1 MNTVPAIFLGCV
13 ARHIRHIQCI
23 VNGLSDSN
31 GHDADAHAYREA
43 PGTPV
48 ELEAIDACP
57 DLPGKL
63 KHVVQM
69 GVAIT
74 TLINSPDIFSPQE
87 ELLVNQIRAEQY
99 RPIQAKP
106 ASTMPILLSKPRCA
120 SNHDGLC
127 VSSWTVA
134 GVPSNPC
141 PARVARM
148 IAASSLTVSLPSG
161 KPSRRAGVHPD
172 PSPHGARCAPS
183 RQAMSPASAPGHAR
197 FGPVISSFD
206 QFCRKILYQSWF
218 PQWKIVKTPVYRDAM
233 WCKKRFRP
241 FSISH
246 P

>member
-1 MNTVPAIFLGCV
+1 MGDARVGGNGMNTVPAIFLGCV

-43 PGTPV
+43 PGKPV

-63 KHVVQM
+63 KRVVQM
-69 GVAIT
+69 EVAIN

-106 ASTMPILLSKPRCA
+106 ASTMPILLSKPQCA

-127 VSSWTVA
+127 VSSRTVA
-134 GVPSNPC
+134 GVLFNQCPPSV
-141 PARVARM
+141 PA
-148 IAASSLTVSLPSG
+148 
-161 KPSRRAGVHPD
+161 
-172 PSPHGARCAPS
+172 
-183 RQAMSPASAPGHAR
+183 
-197 FGPVISSFD
+197 
-206 QFCRKILYQSWF
+206 
-218 PQWKIVKTPVYRDAM
+218 
-233 WCKKRFRP
+233 
-241 FSISH
+241 
-246 P
+246 